1 MQQTP
6 GQEKRRSIMVDRKW
20 QSSVAT
26 RLIIAAMLVV
36 ALTQIVM
43 IVFLASG
50 GEEMPEEASGDR
62 WYFAALLTSALQLVL
77 LVVTM
82 WWSTIK
88 ITHSVAGPAL
98 VIERALDAMREGR
111 FDSRLKL
118 RSGDALTS
126 LAAAAQRLGDHLQ
139 QQQGSRRPTP
149 VTPEAAQPQPVE
161 TT

>member
-26 RLIIAAMLVV
+26 RLIVSAMFVV
-36 ALTQIVM
+36 ALTQILM
-43 IVFLASG
+43 IVFLATG
-50 GEEMPEEASGDR
+50 GQDSAEETSVEQ
-62 WYFAALLTSALQLVL
+62 WYVAALLTSALQLVL

-98 VIERALDAMREGR
+98 VIERALEAMREGR
-111 FDSRLKL
+111 FESRLKL
-118 RSGDALTS
+118 RNGDALKS
-126 LAAAAQRLGDHLQ
+126 LADAAQRLCDHLQ
-139 QQQGSRRPTP
+139 QQQATTP
-149 VTPEAAQPQPVE
+149 PVPVAPETARQPVE

>member
-6 GQEKRRSIMVDRKW
+6 GQEKRRSIMVDKRW

-26 RLIIAAMLVV
+26 RLIVSAMLVV
-36 ALTQIVM
+36 ALTQILM

-50 GEEMPEEASGDR
+50 GEDPAEEATADR
-62 WYFAALLTSALQLVL
+62 WYVAALLTSAMQLVL

-82 WWSTIK
+82 WWSTIR
-88 ITHSVAGPAL
+88 ITHSVAGPAM
-98 VIERALDAMREGR
+98 VIERALDAIREGR

-118 RSGDALTS
+118 RNGDALKS
-126 LAAAAQRLGDHLQ
+126 LAEAAQRLSDHLQ
-139 QQQGSRRPTP
+139 QQQGTARAMP
-149 VTPEAAQPQPVE
+149 VTPKTDQPQPVE